1 MMSTRS
7 AAPPRGRAAA
17 ASERRRAARRLRR
30 IVATSLALL
39 CVFVMAAGTIV
50 AHLLPLRLDKWDVPQ
65 VRPQAAAR
73 VLPPLR
79 ADGPGT
85 GLGAAAGARA
95 VTPDGLAG
103 ALTPLL
109 PPAPLGSHVGLRVT
123 SLATGQV
130 LDSSNATSGFAPAST
145 TKIATAVAALSA
157 LGPQARF
164 VTRVVAGPSAA
175 SIVLVGGGAPTLAAG
190 APPASDYP
198 QP

>member
-79 ADGPGT
+79 AAGPG
-85 GLGAAAGARA
+85 
-95 VTPDGLAG
+95 
-103 ALTPLL
+103 
-109 PPAPLGSHVGLRVT
+109 
-123 SLATGQV
+123 
-130 LDSSNATSGFAPAST
+130 
-145 TKIATAVAALSA
+145 
-157 LGPQARF
+157 
-164 VTRVVAGPSAA
+164 
-175 SIVLVGGGAPTLAAG
+175 
-190 APPASDYP
+190 
-198 QP
+198 